1 MTLDATEASAVLKVL
16 LAVAAADG
24 IVDDEE
30 RSTLEAVAY
39 RAGVEADDDPDVDLD
54 AELRR
59 IRSPAARQLTLRAS
73 FAIAAVDGR
82 CSPEEH
88 AILLRVHAAF
98 GVPLAADALVSDE
111 QQWIARMG
119 GARTALTRATDDFLR
134 ELARGAS
141 SLDASAY
148 EEMLGRLESRK
159 RRALEAAVSPA

>member
-1 MTLDATEASAVLKVL
+1 MPLDTTEASAVLKVL

-30 RSTLEAVAY
+30 RITLEAVAY
-39 RAGVEADDDPDVDLD
+39 RAGVEPDDDAVVDLD
-54 AELRR
+54 AELRC

-88 AILLRVHAAF
+88 AILERVHAAF
-98 GVPLAADALVSDE
+98 GVPLAIGALVTGE
-111 QQWIARMG
+111 QQWVTRMG
-119 GARTALTRATDDFLR
+119 SARAALTRATDDFLH

-141 SLDASAY
+141 SLDTSAY

-159 RRALEAAVSPA
+159 RRALEVAMSPV